1 MEENTTSVGR
11 DSPAFNW
18 KKHGY
23 WIIGVG
29 IIIIGLM
36 VFAGGKTGGWSSY
49 PASSVSDL
57 VVDPKGQVWIASWHG
72 SEIFPTGGDPI
83 PVPFPSGLDDKRI
96 FSLAIDEQDQI
107 YVGSSAGVV
116 GIRDINGK
124 WFFYTPED
132 PELASNVYGIGVDR
146 RRRVWI
152 QTANGLGCLDPAES
166 DSGYDYQFPGF
177 LSEDVDDLTIDGD
190 GQVWVFQGNQL
201 RSLNADDKWIDV
213 SLPDNFWQFGGTEEV
228 MIRPSGIQFD
238 PQGDPWVISPTGIFH
253 RQGEGWI
260 FYGWDDYIAV
270 SAFSVDKQGQ
280 VWGGTSENGIFQFE
294 PGEDL
299 VYFTSRSSGLKHNDI
314 DHIIIDGE
322 GRIWIDTFSGMSILN
337 PEELSMRSS
346 ASNAVLGYQV
356 IPIAVLVF
364 IVIGLFVYI
373 KSRPDLQAVM
383 DWNQV
388 TLGFI
393 GWFVI
398 NGLYWAVVGGAAGEL
413 MYLVMLCVF
422 VPLPANIIILLVL
435 LRSRRWMAIGAFS
448 AMAINSILVLLNSS
462 ISDTYSTPFLNLLFQ
477 MPFFLS
483 EMLGF

>member
-1 MEENTTSVGR
+1 M
-11 DSPAFNW
+11 A
-18 KKHGY
+18 
-23 WIIGVG
+23 
-29 IIIIGLM
+29 
-36 VFAGGKTGGWSSY
+36 TGG
-49 PASSVSDL
+49 L
-57 VVDPKGQVWIASWHG
+57 
-72 SEIFPTGGDPI
+72 
-83 PVPFPSGLDDKRI
+83 
-96 FSLAIDEQDQI
+96 
-107 YVGSSAGVV
+107 
-116 GIRDINGK
+116 
-124 WFFYTPED
+124 
-132 PELASNVYGIGVDR
+132 
-146 RRRVWI
+146 
-152 QTANGLGCLDPAES
+152 
-166 DSGYDYQFPGF
+166 
-177 LSEDVDDLTIDGD
+177 
-190 GQVWVFQGNQL
+190 
-201 RSLNADDKWIDV
+201 
-213 SLPDNFWQFGGTEEV
+213 
-228 MIRPSGIQFD
+228 
-238 PQGDPWVISPTGIFH
+238 
-253 RQGEGWI
+253 
-260 FYGWDDYIAV
+260 
-270 SAFSVDKQGQ
+270 
-280 VWGGTSENGIFQFE
+280 QFE